1 MRNRQYREELV
12 RAERAALLGL
22 MATAAMTIL
31 MAITVVPGVSLA
43 FRPFPVELVHHTFP
57 RLGLAALAA
66 MTIVVHFGYGA
77 AAGALFSYLA
87 RPMSL
92 GRGLAFGLGLW
103 IFMQIAF
110 VPWGY
115 GWLEFGLGRGYPWAA
130 LFTLI
135 LHLFYGGTLGW
146 LGARDELG
154 HHVTFDET
162 DQLRVA

>member
-1 MRNRQYREELV
+1 MRNRQYRGELV

-31 MAITVVPGVSLA
+31 MVITVIPGIPLA
-43 FRPFPVELVHHTFP
+43 FRPFPVELVHHAFP

-66 MTIVVHFGYGA
+66 VTIVVHFGYGA
-77 AAGALFSYLA
+77 AAGALFSFVA

-115 GWLEFGLGRGYPWAA
+115 GWLEFGLGHGYPWAA